1 MIHRSGAA
9 MYVIWGVLHLN
20 AALLVYKLGQ
30 ALEPGMVQGRVFQ
43 DAWNLLIFALVAIVV
58 AAWLNWRNSRLG
70 YWINL
75 IAITATDVGFIVL
88 VLVPGYLPF
97 WPALL
102 GPIFWV
108 LGGVFA
114 TIGVLT
120 EETTT

>member
-1 MIHRSGAA
+1 MNHRIGAV

-75 IAITATDVGFIVL
+75 IAITATDVGFIAL
-88 VLVPGYLPF
+88 VLVPGYVSL
-97 WPALL
+97 WPGLL
-102 GPIFWV
+102 GPAFWV

-114 TIGVLT
+114 TIGILK